1 MPDADALADAV
12 KRGVDALRRGD
23 ATAAVDALHVV
34 AHDEAFA
41 AAQDLVDVRARVLV
55 LYAQALVTSE
65 RLEEA
70 QPAMVEALRA
80 VKRLD
85 DDDGVAAVRALQQV
99 ANHTRTKKRAPPA
112 SITPRQ
118 APSPDDAEA
127 LLSSANLATG
137 EDAARL
143 AEQAFALAVSRG
155 SVREEV
161 LARLVL
167 AKSRP
172 HTAADQLGAAL
183 RRARGADEFTLVGAV
198 VRAAELAGVPLP
210 PEPYAGRDV

>member
-1 MPDADALADAV
+1 MPDAESLADAV

-23 ATAAVDALHVV
+23 AEAAVDALQPV
-34 AHDEAFA
+34 ATDEALA
-41 AAQDLVDVRARVLV
+41 AAADLVDVRARVLV
-55 LYAQALVTSE
+55 LYAQALVAAE

-85 DDDGVAAVRALQQV
+85 DDEGVAAVRALQQV
-99 ANHTRTKKRAPPA
+99 ANHTRTKKRTPHAAAPARPA
-112 SITPRQ
+112 P
-118 APSPDDAEA
+118 APDDAEA
-127 LLSSANLATG
+127 ILAAANAATG
-137 EDAARL
+137 EEAAL
-143 AEQAFALAVSRG
+143 LGEQAFALAVLRG

-167 AKSRP
+167 ARSRP
-172 HTAADQLGAAL
+172 ETARAQLEAAL

-198 VRAAELAGVPLP
+198 VRAAELAGVELP
-210 PEPYAGRDV
+210 KEPYAGRAV